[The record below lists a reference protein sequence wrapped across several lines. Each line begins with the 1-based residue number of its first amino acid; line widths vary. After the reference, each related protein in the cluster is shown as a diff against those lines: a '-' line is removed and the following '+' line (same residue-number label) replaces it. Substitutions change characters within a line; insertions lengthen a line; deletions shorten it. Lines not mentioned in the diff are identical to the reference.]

1 MLLLSSLVIL
11 RWLMS
16 SGLVGK
22 GFNDGLHI
30 VVFIEDPRG
39 RTWFSCR
46 ITASSG
52 GLIFRLGHPGSTINA
67 VMIAE
72 SRDQLLSSIS
82 FRHYTHPWPIYST

>member
-1 MLLLSSLVIL
+1 M
-11 RWLMS
+11 W

-22 GFNDGLHI
+22 GYNDGFRIMVLG
-30 VVFIEDPRG
+30 EDPRG

-52 GLIFRLGHPGSTINA
+52 GLIFRLGHPNSTIKA

-72 SRDQLLSSIS
+72 SRGESLSSIR
-82 FRHYTHPWPIYST
+82 FGHYTHPLSRYKAPRSFINK